1 MLYVIWEVTYLEK
14 RKINEFVTFVP
25 GINTTRGQKQ
35 FGTQKINYY
44 DQASFEADYKHED
57 VFVEDEVKS
66 LSQNNLSLNE
76 GDVVISNSLQLAT
89 MVGKNNVG
97 KVLSLNFTK
106 IEFDSEQLDKRYF
119 LFLFNA
125 YKEVRR
131 QKERELQGSGPA
143 LRIPLRAL
151 GEIVVPVVPLKE
163 QKKIGAI
170 YAETLKLQSKLNKYA
185 DLIEQFTGSIIEE
198 TLKGK

>member
-1 MLYVIWEVTYLEK
+1 MIYLEK
-14 RKINEFVTFVP
+14 RLKEFVTFIP
-25 GINTTRGQKQ
+25 GINPTRAQKQ
-35 FGTQKINYY
+35 FGTQVINYY
-44 DQASFEADYKHED
+44 DQSSFEADYNHED
-57 VFVEDEVKS
+57 VVVEDEAKS
-66 LSQNNLSLNE
+66 LSQNKPSLNE

-97 KVLSLNFTK
+97 KVLPLNFTK

-125 YKEVRR
+125 YKDVGR
-131 QKERELQGSGPA
+131 QKERELQGNGPV

-151 GEIVVPVVPLKE
+151 GEIVVPVAPLEK

-170 YAETLKLQSKLNKYA
+170 YAETLRLQSKLNKYA
-185 DLIEQFTGSIIEE
+185 DLIEQFTSSIIEE

>member
-1 MLYVIWEVTYLEK
+1 MEK
-14 RKINEFVTFVP
+14 RKLNEFVTFVP
-25 GINTTRGQKQ
+25 GINPTRAQKQ
-35 FGTQKINYY
+35 FETQKINYY
-44 DQASFEADYKHED
+44 DQASFEADYHRED
-57 VFVEDEVKS
+57 VAVEEKAKPLFQS
-66 LSQNNLSLNE
+66 NLSLNE

-89 MVGKNNVG
+89 IVGKNNVG

-125 YKEVRR
+125 YKDVKQ
-131 QKERELQGSGPA
+131 QKERGSQGTGPI

-151 GEIVVPVVPLKE
+151 GEIIVPVAPIEE

-170 YAETLKLQSKLNKYA
+170 YVETLKLQNKLSQYA
-185 DLIEQFTGSIIEE
+185 DLIGQFTSSVIEG
-198 TLKGK
+198 TLKGE

>member
-1 MLYVIWEVTYLEK
+1 MEVIYLEK
-14 RKINEFVTFVP
+14 RVLKEFVKFVP
-25 GINTTRGQKQ
+25 GINPTRAQKQ
-35 FGTQKINYY
+35 FGTQVINYY
-44 DQASFEADYKHED
+44 DQPSFEADYNHED
-57 VFVEDEVKS
+57 IVVEDESKS
-66 LSQNNLSLNE
+66 LSQNNLSLIE

-125 YKEVRR
+125 YKDVRR
-131 QKERELQGSGPA
+131 QKERELQGSGPV

-151 GEIVVPVVPLKE
+151 GEIIVPVVPLEE
-163 QKKIGAI
+163 QKKIGTI
-170 YAETLKLQSKLNKYA
+170 FGETLKLQSKLNKYGE
-185 DLIEQFTGSIIEE
+185 LIEQFASSIIEE
-198 TLKGK
+198 NLEGK

>member
-1 MLYVIWEVTYLEK
+1 MEK
-14 RKINEFVTFVP
+14 RKLKEFVTFVP
-25 GINTTRGQKQ
+25 GINPTRAQKQ
-35 FGTQKINYY
+35 FGKQFINYY
-44 DQASFEADYKHED
+44 DQPSFEADYNNEE
-57 VFVEDEVKS
+57 VFVEDGAKSKS
-66 LSQNNLSLNE
+66 LSQNNPSLNE
-76 GDVVISNSLQLAT
+76 SDVVISNSLQLAT

-125 YKEVRR
+125 YKDVRR
-131 QKERELQGSGPA
+131 QKERELQGSGPV

-151 GEIVVPVVPLKE
+151 GEIIVPVVPLEE

-170 YAETLKLQSKLNKYA
+170 YVETLKLQSKLNKYA
-185 DLIEQFTGSIIEE
+185 DLIEQFTSSIIEE

>member
-1 MLYVIWEVTYLEK
+1 MEK
-14 RKINEFVTFVP
+14 RKLIEFVTFVP
-25 GINTTRGQKQ
+25 GINPTRAEKQ
-35 FGTQKINYY
+35 FGTQTINYY
-44 DQASFEADYKHED
+44 DQASFETDYNHED
-57 VFVEDEVKS
+57 VVVDEEIKP
-66 LSQNNLSLNE
+66 LPLNNLSLNE

-106 IEFDSEQLDKRYF
+106 IEFDSVQLDKRYF

-125 YKEVRR
+125 YKDVRR
-131 QKERELQGSGPA
+131 QKEKELQGSGPV

-151 GEIVVPVVPLKE
+151 GEIIIPDVLIEE

-170 YAETLKLQSKLNKYA
+170 YAETLKLQSKLNKYSN
-185 DLIEQFTGSIIEE
+185 LIEQFTSSILEE
-198 TLKGK
+198 NLRGK

>member
-1 MLYVIWEVTYLEK
+1 MEK
-14 RKINEFVTFVP
+14 RGLKEFVTFVP
-25 GINTTRGQKQ
+25 GINPTRAQKQ
-35 FGTQKINYY
+35 FGTPVINYY
-44 DQASFEADYKHED
+44 DQASFEDDYNHED
-57 VFVEDEVKS
+57 VLIEDETKS
-66 LSQNNLSLNE
+66 SPQNNPSLNE

-97 KVLSLNFTK
+97 KMLSLNFTK

-125 YKEVRR
+125 YKDVRR
-131 QKERELQGSGPA
+131 QKERELQGNGPV

-151 GEIVVPVVPLKE
+151 GEIIVPVAPLEE

-185 DLIEQFTGSIIEE
+185 DLMEKFTSSIIEE
-198 TLKGK
+198 NLRGK

>member
-1 MLYVIWEVTYLEK
+1 MAYLEK
-14 RKINEFVTFVP
+14 RKLNEFVTFVP
-25 GINTTRGQKQ
+25 GINPTRAQKK
-35 FGTQKINYY
+35 FGNKVINYY
-44 DQASFEADYKHED
+44 DQPSFEADYTHED
-57 VFVEDEVKS
+57 VVVDDEEKS
-66 LSQNNLSLNE
+66 SSQNTPSLNE

-106 IEFDSEQLDKRYF
+106 IEFDSKQLDKRYF

-125 YKEVRR
+125 YKDVRR
-131 QKERELQGSGPA
+131 QKERELQGNGPV
-143 LRIPLRAL
+143 LRIPLRAIE
-151 GEIVVPVVPLKE
+151 GIIVPFVPLEE

-170 YAETLKLQSKLNKYA
+170 YAETLKLKSKLNKYA
-185 DLIEQFTGSIIEE
+185 DLIEQFASSIIEE

>member
-1 MLYVIWEVTYLEK
+1 MER

-25 GINTTRGQKQ
+25 GINPTRAQKQ
-35 FGTQKINYY
+35 FENQEINYY
-44 DQASFEADYKHED
+44 DQASFEADSNHED
-57 VFVEDEVKS
+57 VFVEEEAKS

-125 YKEVRR
+125 YKDVRR
-131 QKERELQGSGPA
+131 QKEKELQGSGPV

-151 GEIVVPVVPLKE
+151 GEIIVPVAPLEE

-170 YAETLKLQSKLNKYA
+170 YAETLRLQGKLNKYS
-185 DLIEQFTGSIIEE
+185 DLIEQFTSSIIEE
-198 TLKGK
+198 TLKEK

>member
-1 MLYVIWEVTYLEK
+1 MEK
-14 RKINEFVTFVP
+14 RGLKEFVTFVP
-25 GINTTRGQKQ
+25 GINPTRAQKQ
-35 FGTQKINYY
+35 FGTQVINYY
-44 DQASFEADYKHED
+44 DQPSFEDDYNHKD
-57 VFVEDEVKS
+57 VFVEDEAKS
-66 LSQNNLSLNE
+66 LSQNNPSLNE

-125 YKEVRR
+125 YKDVRR
-131 QKERELQGSGPA
+131 QKERELQGNGPV

-151 GEIVVPVVPLKE
+151 GEIIVPVAPLEE

-185 DLIEQFTGSIIEE
+185 NLMEKFTSSIIEE
-198 TLKGK
+198 NLKGK